1 MKKRSA
7 NKVLN
12 EGQYLLKQE
21 IKLKFREG
29 GSIKENTFVIESFGA
44 AKIYF
49 ETNEGIVWYEVWA
62 NLKNSQTGSVHKM
75 LLQKLIQMFPNAI
88 KK

>member
-1 MKKRSA
+1 MNKRSA

-12 EGQYLLKQE
+12 EGQYLLNQE
-21 IKLKFREG
+21 IKLKSKEG
-29 GSIKENTFVIESFGA
+29 GIIKEHIFVVESFGA

-49 ETNEGIVWYEVWA
+49 QTNESTVWYEVWA
-62 NLKNSQTGSVHKM
+62 NLRNRQTGSLHKM
-75 LLQKLIQMFPNAI
+75 LLQRLIQMFPNRN